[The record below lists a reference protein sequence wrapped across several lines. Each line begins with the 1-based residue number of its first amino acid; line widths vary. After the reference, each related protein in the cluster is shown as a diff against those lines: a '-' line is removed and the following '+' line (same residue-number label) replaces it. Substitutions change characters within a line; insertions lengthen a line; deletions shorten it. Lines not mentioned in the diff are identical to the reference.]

1 MPLASSELILNADQS
16 VYHLNLRKEDLA
28 DTVILVGDPDRVSK
42 ISQHFDTIEIKK
54 SKREFIT
61 HTGISSGRRISV
73 VSTGIGTDNI
83 DIVLNELDA
92 LVNIDFE
99 SREPK
104 QDLKQLQLIR
114 LGTSGAIQPDIPVD
128 AFLLSDYAIGFD
140 GLLHYYQSEKV
151 QLPDIQYSFLEH
163 SGWPVM
169 RSVPY
174 VVAADQSLNNK
185 LFSENLLWGFTAT
198 NAGFYGPQGRVLRL
212 QEDDPEMQE
221 KITAFRYKDLRI
233 TNMEMETA
241 GIFGLAALMGHKAA
255 SLNCILANRCNGT
268 FSKNPGKTVDSLI
281 LYTLEK
287 LANLPE

>member
-28 DTVILVGDPDRVSK
+28 DTVILVGDPDRVSRV
-42 ISQHFDTIEIKK
+42 SQHFDTIEIKK

-61 HTGISSGRRISV
+61 HTGSYSGRRISV

-92 LVNIDFE
+92 VANIDFD
-99 SREPK
+99 SREPR
-104 QDLKQLQLIR
+104 QDLKQLRLIR

-151 QLPDIQYSFLEH
+151 QHPDIQYSFLEH
-163 SGWPVM
+163 SAWPVM

-185 LFSENLLWGFTAT
+185 LFSENLLRGFTAT

-212 QEDDPEMQE
+212 QEDNPEMQE
-221 KITAFRYKDLRI
+221 KIMAFRYKDLRI

-241 GIFGLAALMGHKAA
+241 GIFGLAALMGHQAA
-255 SLNCILANRCNGT
+255 SLNCILANRCDGT
-268 FSKNPGKTVDSLI
+268 FSKNPRKTVDSLI